1 MARRRGAGG
10 GGGRAAKGKSGT
22 ARRSAGWQ
30 AAFRRWEQLHER
42 PPTLYHYTT
51 AAGLISMVK
60 SGHVWA
66 TESRYMNDT
75 REFIHGAE
83 LILDVVEKARK
94 RTPHPVL
101 EELHASV
108 ARHVEE
114 QLQNVRIFCVSFCT
128 DGDLLSQ
135 WRGYGDLGGG
145 YALGFRPELL
155 LGAGIY
161 ERGPFRVLR
170 RVVYEEG
177 EQRRLVEDCL
187 RAAVQHV
194 GAGADS
200 AFWQFFSEAIIS
212 FKDVAYTEE
221 GEWRLVQFGRAL
233 QGGEVLW
240 KHPVE
245 FRDRK
250 GKVVPYA
257 DLDLS
262 GSRGPYAGK
271 LPIREIVHGPT
282 QDPERSGKAIR
293 ILLDGGGYTEDQVTL
308 RHSIV
313 PFAG

>member
-1 MARRRGAGG
+1 MARRARAAE
-10 GGGRAAKGKSGT
+10 GGRARNPRAG
-22 ARRSAGWQ
+22 RPSAAWQ
-30 AAFRRWEQLHER
+30 AAFRRWEKLHDD
-42 PPTLYHYTT
+42 PPTLFHYTT

-83 LILDVVEKARK
+83 LILDVVEKAWK
-94 RTPHPVL
+94 RTPHPAL
-101 EELHASV
+101 EELRESV
-108 ARHVEE
+108 ARHVKE

-145 YALGFRPELL
+145 YALGFRPEML
-155 LGAGIY
+155 LGAGTY
-161 ERGPFRVLR
+161 EQSPFRVLR
-170 RVVYEEG
+170 RIIYDEG
-177 EQRRLVEDCL
+177 QQRRLVEDCL
-187 RAAVQHV
+187 RATVDHAGFAV
-194 GAGADS
+194 GS

-212 FKDVAYTEE
+212 FKDQAYSEE

-233 QGGEVLW
+233 QGGQVLW
-240 KHPVE
+240 KHPVQ

-262 GSRGPYAGK
+262 SRRGAYAGK

-282 QDPERSGKAIR
+282 QDSERSGKAIR
-293 ILLDGGGYTEDQVTL
+293 ILLDGCDYREDQVAL

>member
-1 MARRRGAGG
+1 M
-10 GGGRAAKGKSGT
+10 
-22 ARRSAGWQ
+22 
-30 AAFRRWEQLHER
+30 HER
-42 PPTLYHYTT
+42 PPTLFHYTT
-51 AAGLISMVK
+51 AAGLISMVR

-83 LILDVVEKARK
+83 LILDVVDKARK
-94 RTPHPVL
+94 RTAHPVL
-101 EELHASV
+101 EELRESV
-108 ARHVEE
+108 ARHVKE

-135 WRGYGDLGGG
+135 WRGYGDVGGG
-145 YALGFRPELL
+145 YALGFRPALL
-155 LGAGIY
+155 LGAGTY
-161 ERGPFRVLR
+161 EQRPFRVLR
-170 RVVYEEG
+170 RVIYHEG

-187 RAAVQHV
+187 RAAVDH
-194 GAGADS
+194 AGSRVDN

-212 FKDVAYTEE
+212 FKDVAYSEE

-233 QGGEVLW
+233 QGGEVVW
-240 KHPVE
+240 KHPVQ

-250 GKVVPYA
+250 GKVVPYV